1 MVDRSD
7 LEKDEVTTT
16 NTVED
21 LELEVRT
28 YADRFQQLVN
38 NVERVIHGK
47 TREIRIAFLCMLA
60 QGHLLIEDVPGTGK
74 TSLARALAESVDG
87 TLTRI
92 QFTPDLL
99 PSDVTG
105 VQIFNQ
111 SNSEFEFHPGAV
123 FANVVLADE
132 INRASPKTQSS
143 LLEVMEEYQVT
154 VDGVPRPVPN
164 PFLVIATQNP
174 IEHDGTYR
182 LPEAQLDRFLIRT
195 GLGYLDVATQV
206 EVLASATHQPKAVKA
221 CIDSETVRRMIHE
234 VELVHAERSVLDY
247 IARIADA
254 TRNHPNVQLGVSTR
268 GTVALLRSSRV
279 RAAMQGQTFITPD
292 HVRDLGE
299 PVLAHRLILTPEAEL
314 RRVETSDVLAEIF
327 DSVPPPVARLS

>member
-1 MVDRSD
+1 M
-7 LEKDEVTTT
+7 TAT
-16 NTVED
+16 NGVED
-21 LELEVRT
+21 LDLEVRT
-28 YADRFQQLVN
+28 YADRFQQMVN

-47 TREIRIAFLCMLA
+47 TREVRLAFLCMLA

-74 TSLARALAESVDG
+74 TSLARALAESIDG

-105 VQIFNQ
+105 VQVFNQ

-164 PFLVIATQNP
+164 PFLVVATQNP
-174 IEHDGTYR
+174 IEHDGTYA
-182 LPEAQLDRFLIRT
+182 LPEAQIDRFMMRVA
-195 GLGYLDVATQV
+195 LGYPSAVA
-206 EVLASATHQPKAVKA
+206 EIDI
-221 CIDSETVRRMIHE
+221 IDS
-234 VELVHAERSVLDY
+234 AP
-247 IARIADA
+247 AGRI
-254 TRNHPNVQLGVSTR
+254 
-268 GTVALLRSSRV
+268 RV
-279 RAAMQGQTFITPD
+279 DI
-292 HVRDLGE
+292 E
-299 PVLAHRLILTPEAEL
+299 PVLSTEEVRQMARVADNVYISPAVRQYIVSIVRSTRELSELRIGVSPRGSIALGRTARALAAANGRTFVTADDVKDLSTSVLSHRMLLKPEAEFEGVETAVL
-314 RRVETSDVLAEIF
+314 LEAVLEEIPTPKERVE
-327 DSVPPPVARLS
+327 R

>member
-1 MVDRSD
+1 M
-7 LEKDEVTTT
+7 TTV

-21 LELEVRT
+21 LDLEVRT

-47 TREIRIAFLCMLA
+47 TREIRLAFLCMLA

-74 TSLARALAESVDG
+74 TSLARALAESIDG

-164 PFLVIATQNP
+164 PVSYTHLT
-174 IEHDGTYR
+174 
-182 LPEAQLDRFLIRT
+182 LPT
-195 GLGYLDVATQV
+195 
-206 EVLASATHQPKAVKA
+206 KA
-221 CIDSETVRRMIHE
+221 
-234 VELVHAERSVLDY
+234 
-247 IARIADA
+247 
-254 TRNHPNVQLGVSTR
+254 
-268 GTVALLRSSRV
+268 
-279 RAAMQGQTFITPD
+279 
-292 HVRDLGE
+292 
-299 PVLAHRLILTPEAEL
+299 
-314 RRVETSDVLAEIF
+314 
-327 DSVPPPVARLS
+327 